1 MVGMQVQIEVGRH
14 NLDATK
20 ARLDMAS
27 VSSISLAFSYDMSNA
42 IQSCPIV
49 QIIEQQPFEFHQ
61 GQNKT
66 HACPNHLS
74 LQMYPHPNHW
84 THNLYQMDLC
94 LQIESR
100 KGENVPKQE

>member
-1 MVGMQVQIEVGRH
+1 MVEMQVQIEVGRY

-20 ARLDMAS
+20 ARLEMAS
-27 VSSISLAFSYDMSNA
+27 VSSISFAFSYAMSNE

-49 QIIEQQPFEFHQ
+49 QILEQQPFEFHK

-74 LQMYPHPNHW
+74 LQMYLHPNHW
-84 THNLYQMDLC
+84 KHNLYQMDLR

-100 KGENVPKQE
+100 MGENVPKQE